1 MEEKIKQ
8 IKDYLTKTY
17 KDGVILTQLGIGLNG
32 WGFCDDRIEVL
43 ITQTTQENYI
53 HIWNYKDEKD
63 VTKIREI
70 IKDSEIKLEVEIL

>member
-8 IKDYLTKTY
+8 IKDYLLGEY
-17 KDGVILTQLGIGLNG
+17 KNGEVLTQTGIGLKG
-32 WGFCDDRIEVL
+32 WGFCDNRIEIL
-43 ITQTTQENYI
+43 ITQTTQETCV
-53 HIWNYKDEKD
+53 HIWRYKDERD